1 MRNASLHA
9 ALRDFALEAASALM
23 QTVESGDELGFDVA
37 EEPGAGPILYRY
49 RALTAEYL
57 GAHWPELAQL
67 PAMDA
72 AARELGAGASTWLRS
87 HGKAE
92 AEAEPALR
100 AMLERLYEDATS
112 FDFPEERFDRVYAE
126 LEQTLYDG
134 TARVAAVAPLRNA
147 RLETRRIDLGGGIA
161 LVRGDSADA
170 PREAAWSHPHTGG
183 DGPAEPSVL
192 IAIERDAEDAG
203 DLPLDRLRARI
214 ADIVRGLRL
223 WAPGALGPAGSAWV
237 RSNEGP
243 WQHFDVPAAG
253 PGRGEPWTAGEDD
266 AVELREFIAAIEH
279 ARVPGRIA
287 WALDRFMIGCERTR
301 DSEALSDFLMALKAL
316 LDGTDEPGRASLS
329 LRLAALCAEEP
340 DRRAVQRR
348 TELAF
353 ALERFLIGGG
363 TADAYVDEIGSEPPA
378 QLTAEIE
385 TCVRALLRDV
395 LCGYLDADLRRTADD
410 ILLTSGAPVEIEAR
424 DLREDPDPE
433 RDTTEIEAI
442 VDPAPEKPKAKP
454 RAKPKPKPRAKP
466 KPKPRAKAK
475 SKPEQRATSTEQRV
489 QEELSDGVTPS
500 ADWGFD
506 DADCYSAPV

>member
-23 QTVESGDELGFDVA
+23 QAVEEGDELGYDVA

-49 RALTAEYL
+49 RVLTAEYI
-57 GAHWPELAQL
+57 GAHWPALAEL
-67 PAMDA
+67 PALEA
-72 AARELGAGASTWLRS
+72 AARELGAGATTWLRS
-87 HGKAE
+87 HGMAG

-126 LEQTLYDG
+126 LERTLYNG
-134 TARVAAVAPLRNA
+134 TARMLVVAPLRGA
-147 RLETRRIDLGGGIA
+147 RLATRRIDLGAGVS

-170 PREAAWSHPHTGG
+170 PREAAWSHPQLTG
-183 DGPAEPSVL
+183 DEPAEPSVL
-192 IAIERDAEDAG
+192 ITIEHDSEG
-203 DLPLDRLRARI
+203 GYDLPLALFGSRI

-223 WAPGALGPAGSAWV
+223 WAPGALAPTGSAWV
-237 RSNEGP
+237 RSDEGP
-243 WQHFDVPAAG
+243 WQHFDVPPTG
-253 PGRGEPWTAGEDD
+253 PGRGEPWTAGDDD
-266 AVELREFIAAIEH
+266 AAELREFLAAIEK

-287 WALDRFMIGCERTR
+287 WALDRFELGCERHR
-301 DSEALSDFLMALKAL
+301 DAEALSDYLMALEAL
-316 LDGTDEPGRASLS
+316 LEAHDETGRASLS

-353 ALERFLIGGG
+353 ALERFLIAGGS
-363 TADAYVDEIGSEPPA
+363 ADAYMDEVGSEPPA
-378 QLTAEIE
+378 ALTAEIE
-385 TCVRALLRDV
+385 ACVRALLRDI
-395 LCGYLDADLRRTADD
+395 LCGYLEADLRRTADD

-433 RDTTEIEAI
+433 PEPEAEAQTTEIEAI
-442 VDPAPEKPKAKP
+442 APEPEPPKPKAKPRARKPKPKAKP
-454 RAKPKPKPRAKP
+454 RAKKQ
-466 KPKPRAKAK
+466 
-475 SKPEQRATSTEQRV
+475 PEPI
-489 QEELSDGVTPS
+489 QEELTDGVTPS

>member
-1 MRNASLHA
+1 MRNASLHS
-9 ALRDFALEAASALM
+9 ALRDFALEAAAALM
-23 QTVESGDELGFDVA
+23 QAVESGDELGFDVA
-37 EEPGAGPILYRY
+37 EEPGAGPVLYRY
-49 RALTAEYL
+49 RALTAEYI
-57 GAHWPELAQL
+57 GAHWPDLAQL
-67 PAMDA
+67 PALET
-72 AARELGAGASTWLRS
+72 AARELGAGATTWLRS

-126 LEQTLYDG
+126 LERTLYDG

-147 RLETRRIDLGGGIA
+147 RLETRRIDLGRGIA

-170 PREAAWSHPHTGG
+170 PREAAWSHPHLAC

-192 IAIERDAEDAG
+192 IAIERDVEDAG
-203 DLPLDRLRARI
+203 DLPLDRLSARI
-214 ADIVRGLRL
+214 ADVVRGLRL
-223 WAPGALGPAGSAWV
+223 WAPGAVGPAGSAWV
-237 RSNEGP
+237 RSDEGP

-253 PGRGEPWTAGEDD
+253 PGRGEPWTAGDDD
-266 AVELREFIAAIEH
+266 ATELSEFLAAIEK

-287 WALDRFMIGCERTR
+287 WALDRFMLGCERTR
-301 DSEALSDFLMALKAL
+301 DAEALSDFLMALKAL
-316 LDGTDEPGRASLS
+316 LDGTDEAGRASLS

-340 DRRAVQRR
+340 DRRALQRR
-348 TELAF
+348 TEHAF
-353 ALERFLIGGG
+353 ALERFLVGGG
-363 TADAYVDEIGSEPPA
+363 TADSYMDDVGSEPPA

-395 LCGYLDADLRRTADD
+395 LCGYLEADLRRVADD

-433 RDTTEIEAI
+433 PDTTEFEALEK
-442 VDPAPEKPKAKP
+442 PAPKPKAKP
-454 RAKPKPKPRAKP
+454 KPRAKKPKPKPRAKP
-466 KPKPRAKAK
+466 
-475 SKPEQRATSTEQRV
+475 V